1 MKKEKSIL
9 KILITNC
16 LFLTVVCS
24 GCKEIAFE
32 REIKNWGVYGQ
43 QILLLYW
50 RVRVVFHWLRKYVNM
65 MEWMRLR
72 QAR

>member
-43 QILLLYW
+43 QIPETILQ
-50 RVRVVFHWLRKYVNM
+50 RVQTQTIV
-65 MEWMRLR
+65 
-72 QAR
+72 